1 MRAASCPASRGLEPG
16 GAAGLGEFAHPED
29 VALALGH
36 RDHSAR
42 VEKVEDVARLRPPR
56 RRAASRDDDD
66 RPTRDACLGG
76 APSQLVRPLRSGPPP
91 LPGGAEE
98 FADQPIGGSLLQAPE
113 RP

>member
-42 VEKVEDVARLRPPR
+42 VEKVEDVAPEAAPTKSGLKR
-56 RRAASRDDDD
+56 RRRSTDQRRVPWRGAVAVGAAVALRAAAIAGRGRRIRRSTYR
-66 RPTRDACLGG
+66 RVTPAG
-76 APSQLVRPLRSGPPP
+76 A
-91 LPGGAEE
+91 
-98 FADQPIGGSLLQAPE
+98 
-113 RP
+113 